1 MIKRIERMYRGLSIE
16 ERTVVMYL
24 YALHNHSVLLALAL
38 VMNRRCTTAA
48 YAAGVLASQMLNHEV
63 FADVKKSESRKA
75 FQGFERD
82 AEVAMRFLQ
91 MARRHAEVR

>member
-1 MIKRIERMYRGLSIE
+1 
-16 ERTVVMYL
+16 
-24 YALHNHSVLLALAL
+24 
-38 VMNRRCTTAA
+38 
-48 YAAGVLASQMLNHEV
+48 MLNHEV

-82 AEVAMRFLQ
+82 AEVAMRFVQ